1 MGRMTA
7 KEVRDVGFVAW
18 SDPWAWMENMK
29 GKRWENLIMREK
41 AHYNDLALQAP
52 VKRLTRQMEQ
62 EILDAQQYMLLEGFT
77 AASGAVDIVFHPIY
91 GMSWKWKWN
100 KKIKPMDDFDVL
112 GNVICYVT
120 SYKNMPYDSI
130 LICENAE
137 GKRLWEKKNV
147 TSDIAIVGHYCYY
160 IKTVGKL
167 DTSELCMCDL
177 ETGRQNKC
185 IYKEVDDTKYIQL
198 IKGANRAL
206 YLQSSDKRRSSLY
219 RIKGAELISLH
230 KRSFHQ
236 IPLGESI
243 DGEDCVLTQTA
254 HLEPW
259 VAHGAPVKDWILPKE
274 DIQWVNINLGHVIT
288 IHEGEQ
294 TIWYCMPRRKPTVL
308 YKIKAGVIDTATW
321 LAWEFNLTQTY
332 YIKCPD
338 EPPYMI
344 DITNHTVTRRERPHD
359 IPHPVNFPTLEC
371 HRFHAA
377 SKDGTKVPYVMIK
390 QEGVKIKAQYIYVY
404 GAYGST
410 TPVNWP
416 YQSWYPLLSR
426 GWAIIFAMV
435 RGGGDVDAA
444 WAEAA
449 RKENR
454 HVSVDDF
461 EAVIRASQH
470 KLKLTPD
477 KTVIYGRS
485 AGGLPI
491 GAIVARFPN
500 GELVGAAFTEV
511 PYVDVLRTSSNPDL
525 PLTKGEYEEF
535 GNPSE
540 KILDFKELL
549 TVSPINSLSSDG
561 APGVFVMSRVG
572 LLDEQ
577 VYAYESFKWIQ
588 RLRGAMSPDD
598 AMIHPKGKYVT
609 FEKDEAHVY
618 KPKRFPRFHAIDM
631 AILDTWV
638 NGDLQFA

>member
-7 KEVRDVGFVAW
+7 KEVRNLGFVAW
-18 SDPWAWMENMK
+18 RDPWAWMESMK
-29 GKRWENLIMREK
+29 GKRWLTMIQKEK
-41 AHYNDLALQAP
+41 AHYHELASQPP
-52 VKRLTRQMEQ
+52 VKRLTRQMEK
-62 EILDAQQYMLLEGFT
+62 EILDAQQYMLLEGFC
-77 AASGAVDIVFHPIY
+77 AAGGAIDIVIHPIY

-100 KKIKPMDDFDVL
+100 KKIKPMDDFDVQ

-120 SYKNMPYDSI
+120 SYKNKPYDSI

-137 GKRLWEKKNV
+137 GKHLWEKKDV
-147 TSDIAIVGHYCYY
+147 SSDVAIIGNQCYY
-160 IKTVGKL
+160 MRSVGKL
-167 DTSELCMCDL
+167 DTNELCVCDL
-177 ETGRQNKC
+177 LTGKQNHL
-185 IYKEVDDTKYIQL
+185 IYKELDDTKYIQL
-198 IKGANRAL
+198 IKGANRTL
-206 YLQSSDKRRSSLY
+206 YLQSSDKHKSCLY
-219 RIKGAELISLH
+219 RINGLELLPLY

-236 IPLGESI
+236 IALGIGAE
-243 DGEDCVLTQTA
+243 GEDCVLTQSA
-254 HLEPW
+254 QLEPW
-259 VAHGAPVKDWILPKE
+259 VPHGAPIKDWVLPKE

-294 TIWYCMPRRKPTVL
+294 TIWQCAPRRKPTIL
-308 YKIKAGVIDTATW
+308 HHIKAGTIDTAPW
-321 LAWEFNLTQTY
+321 LAWESNVTQTY
-332 YIKCPD
+332 YIKCPE

-344 DITNHTVTRRERPHD
+344 DITHHAVSRRERPHD
-359 IPHPVNFPTLEC
+359 IVRPVEFPALEC
-371 HRFHAA
+371 HRFHAT
-377 SKDGTKVPYVMIK
+377 SKDGTKVPYVMVK
-390 QEGVKIKAQYIYVY
+390 QEGIRIKAQFIYVY

-416 YQSWYPLLSR
+416 YQSWYPLLHR
-426 GWAIIFAMV
+426 GWAVVFAMV

-444 WAEAA
+444 WADAA

-454 HVSVDDF
+454 HVSIDDF
-461 EAVIRASQH
+461 EAVIRASQN
-470 KLKLTPD
+470 KLKLPAN

-485 AGGLPI
+485 AGGVPI
-491 GAIVARFPN
+491 GAMVSRFPN
-500 GELVGAAFTEV
+500 GELIGAAFTEV

-535 GNPSE
+535 GNPAE

-549 TVSPINSLSSDG
+549 AISPINSLSVDG

-588 RLRGAMSPDD
+588 RLRGNQSPDD
-598 AMIHPKGKYVT
+598 EILHPKGKYVT
-609 FEKDEAHVY
+609 FEKEEAHVY

-631 AILDTWV
+631 AILDTWM